1 MLHLVMSVIISD
13 QLLEQANL
21 SEQELRIEI
30 ALIFFQKKAFTLG
43 KASEFAGIPQIRFQ
57 KILADRKIP
66 LHYAYEDLLED
77 LESLKA
83 LDS

>member
-1 MLHLVMSVIISD
+1 MSVVISD
-13 QLLEQANL
+13 QLLEKANL

-43 KASEFAGIPQIRFQ
+43 KASEFAGIPQFLFQ

-66 LHYAYEDLLED
+66 IHYEYADLLED
-77 LESLKA
+77 LESLKK
-83 LDS
+83 LDR